1 MTVECREWTD
11 VGSCKT
17 IDCKQ
22 EVFEYTVDAFTLPR
36 TDWSSSAQ
44 IGFDGTRSPLLLLLL
59 WTNLLKPPETIGSHL
74 CNIFRLSLSLYN
86 YIYIIIYTYLFEL
99 TDWNC
104 TNPVPW
110 EVLVAHIDCGE
121 PSYEM
126 GELRSAE
133 IRGRSFQDIKGL
145 ITHWLWDTALR
156 NRRSQNQRGEV
167 AEVEITETVAS
178 HNLTIHIY
186 VCILLL
192 NYYR

>member
-44 IGFDGTRSPLLLLLL
+44 IGFDGQGPRCSYCCSGQIYSSPL
-59 WTNLLKPPETIGSHL
+59 KPLEVT
-74 CNIFRLSLSLYN
+74 CVTYFDSLSLYN

-133 IRGRSFQDIKGL
+133 IRGRSFQDIKGR

-178 HNLTIHIY
+178 HNLTIHIF